1 MPKHFGHH
9 LREMRNSHRQSPGSS
24 IYPESIQEIRRSLY
38 WILEEPDASSDVP
51 RVLTI
56 GVACLNVLLILLSLV
71 SLVLETTPVFRETT
85 SEDMWQ
91 NIEIVTT
98 GCFTLGYVL
107 RLWVCDVFGASAVEW
122 FFKPLN
128 LCDLLAIL
136 PVYAQTVVRQWDL
149 EFLRV
154 LRVVRLFKIGHY
166 SEGVRMMNA
175 ALFNSLSALYVLIFL
190 FVIGLVTFASAIY
203 FTEKLACPD
212 FALANLTEF
221 VEYNAECENSR
232 IGAVSYGS
240 CCAYMCANMPAGS
253 YPLCHST
260 FEAQAADAGSSEWKV
275 EAMHDLDIDSVLT
288 GMWWAAVTMT
298 TVGYGD
304 IYVKHWTSKLVASV
318 TMVTGMLIIA
328 MPFAIVGTKFSEA
341 AGNCAVAELEIDEV
355 QGEISTRGSSGSTGT
370 IESPKTQA
378 KQLVKQG
385 STKSLAEMEILLETL
400 RSEVEEATA
409 LKREILQLQVLRD
422 NLWTSLEHAMARM
435 AFEGIISLNALMVDG
450 PWFHAVSAQRRAKTT
465 VISPF
470 CAKSLGFIHRDWL
483 IRRAAIEITTSWIF
497 ESLILFLIVAN
508 SFVLAVQN
516 YYYDQENYWGNVLE
530 RETELVFT
538 IFFTVEC
545 AMKIVACGFVA
556 HPRAYLRDPW
566 NWVDFTVVVVGLLGA
581 MQVEAFEFLKPARV
595 LRPLRSL
602 SAVPGIRHLFRTIIL
617 SLPGLK
623 DVVLLAVF
631 LLVMFGVLGL
641 HFWSGLLHR
650 SCRLTAQP
658 LHFTAAAASGSPCA
672 GWCFDNTSV
681 VSVSGTLVNSSL
693 VFDTYCRPDAKCLD
707 AWRSGNEYYLWPLD
721 TQQERFCGEHSCE
734 RYAVGSESP
743 DEVLRLLGSV
753 QGSEVVTFCGSPLA
767 SDPEFGPEVVNQ
779 ELAGINLNNWDLEV
793 TGEGRN
799 WGLTHFDNVAAAF
812 LVVFQSVTLEG
823 WSDIMGMV
831 QDAQSTVVGFIYFLL
846 LIVLGA
852 FFLVNVILAIIWDVF
867 LNVRE
872 RQLQEKE
879 EEEAEAEKAISE
891 DLQLTALADP
901 SRGVTSVER
910 HGCKDFLRHLIVTR
924 GIIDPEEVLR
934 EESTWKFVKWSRL
947 VATNWLF
954 NAGVMAM
961 ILINVLVLAMD
972 RYPEHLVESSVGDVL
987 NYIFNIVF
995 LLECVILHLALG
1007 PLVYWQDNAMAFDG
1021 VIVILSVVDI
1031 LNDLASGAESGGS
1044 AITALRAFRMLR
1056 IFKLAKKFPSMKIL
1070 LSAGVKTL
1078 MSMGDFVALLF
1089 LILCVFALMAQS
1101 FFGGTFM
1108 FDPENGSLVPKEEY
1122 RSRCPMGP
1130 GDKPVCVPRA
1140 HFDTFLWS
1148 FITIFQILTGENWNT
1163 VMYDGMRATGW
1174 MALWFFLLVVI
1185 FGNFVILNLFLAI
1198 LMSNF
1203 DEQRSKLHEAMAS
1216 KRELLR
1222 ALETDSEEEAPVSP
1236 EGPRRAWE
1244 AQPGEEASG
1253 RPSALAVV
1261 PGAPAPAP
1269 GRSPRATP
1277 RSSRARTRM
1286 TVSALTARLDWQ
1298 DHELACARR
1307 CGKRS
1312 CLVFSQESPV
1322 RKACL
1327 SLIKH
1332 PHFDQVIMVFII
1344 LSSILMAFENPL
1356 LDPSS
1361 IQVRVLEVLSTIFT
1375 CIFSFELVV
1384 KMIALGVVCNPEDP
1398 QQPRAYLRSFENALD
1413 FVIVIVSVLDAIQTW
1428 FLRGSNGGV
1437 IAVMKIFRVVRM
1449 LRPLRLISRNKNLK
1463 VVVKTILAAV
1473 PELRNLLVFS
1483 SIFFLIFGLLAVG
1496 NLKGSYHSCKDK
1508 ELEDHDFQSLNM
1520 TPLCVETARGFNGS
1534 EGLQV
1539 LAQRPAEGCAPASEA
1554 WQRPSRDTP
1563 ICEVHCD
1570 GSGHSFCQNST
1581 QPWGY
1586 HVMRCSDCS
1595 AAFCSGSDS
1604 ANHAACIQSCTRHE
1618 YFCKEVASA
1627 QREACLEQCVAACT
1641 CRQHCWG
1648 LIQDAALCTEQG
1660 GKWVN
1665 MNQNFDDLLVGTISL
1680 FEISTTEGWVDVML
1694 AAVDSR
1700 GPYLQ
1705 PRRDANEF
1713 IGSMLF
1719 VAFMLIGSFFVLNL
1733 CVGVII
1739 DNYNKQ
1745 KSASDAG
1752 YVLVTEMQAAW
1763 MTQMKALYLRRS
1775 FFTQVNV
1782 DRLGPSRQHRF
1793 RIITSSAFENFIMA
1807 CILMQLCIL
1816 MMVWQ
1821 PRERQGS
1828 WEAFLSTCGLLFTVI
1843 FHIECLLKLSALHC
1857 NYFREPWNVF
1867 DFFCVVMS
1875 DVVAIIEAALT
1886 NSTVNLSA
1894 LVSALRVFRV
1904 ARLFRL
1910 VRFLK
1915 GLNKLLLA
1923 FALSVPKLLNVG
1935 LVMVLLLYL
1944 YAVLGVSLFAKVA
1957 YTGTGIYGPQTNF
1970 RSFFQAISLLI
1981 RSMTGEGFNE
1991 IMHDLSKSQWYYES
2005 ILEIK
2010 CSELDL
2016 ESRTFAN
2023 LDLNGDGMVD
2033 DPTECGSAL
2042 AYIYFISYTIFVSFV
2057 ILNLFIAVIFEGFE
2071 ESRGSELKE
2080 VINKCLENWERYDPF
2095 NTMLVALPKALDF
2108 IDETVEELMNAHQPS
2123 KGQCIPESRWD
2134 SRSTIDMN
2142 ASEAMWSMYNLQYV
2156 RTLGLEIRSDGK
2168 VRLVQAVRAILRR
2181 LLIAGGPYTTFL
2193 PLQERRQRVRELEV
2207 LEAMVRSETEEDPA
2221 VAEIVALEARQKK
2234 QIQEA
2239 LGEGALPM
2247 PSLPGHLQL
2256 SQLRALH
2263 PAVRR
2268 EGVVEFSMLEK
2279 VAAAKIQRRSKES
2292 FQRRR
2297 DRARADHADSDA
2309 RSFTHGPITRAAG

>member
-1 MPKHFGHH
+1 MSVLEDGTLVEVEQDYIGQTWQYGDYDEDWWSDDLVAAVEPGWAEADWWSTWDDGVWFR
-9 LREMRNSHRQSPGSS
+9 LRDETWALFDSGAAANCCPPNFATDFPLLPLNERAPPLKS
-24 IYPESIQEIRRSLY
+24 IAGQT
-38 WILEEPDASSDVP
+38 
-51 RVLTI
+51 LTI
-56 GVACLNVLLILLSLV
+56 SG
-71 SLVLETTPVFRETT
+71 R
-85 SEDMWQ
+85 
-91 NIEIVTT
+91 
-98 GCFTLGYVL
+98 
-107 RLWVCDVFGASAVEW
+107 
-122 FFKPLN
+122 
-128 LCDLLAIL
+128 
-136 PVYAQTVVRQWDL
+136 
-149 EFLRV
+149 
-154 LRVVRLFKIGHY
+154 
-166 SEGVRMMNA
+166 
-175 ALFNSLSALYVLIFL
+175 
-190 FVIGLVTFASAIY
+190 
-203 FTEKLACPD
+203 
-212 FALANLTEF
+212 
-221 VEYNAECENSR
+221 
-232 IGAVSYGS
+232 
-240 CCAYMCANMPAGS
+240 
-253 YPLCHST
+253 
-260 FEAQAADAGSSEWKV
+260 
-275 EAMHDLDIDSVLT
+275 
-288 GMWWAAVTMT
+288 
-298 TVGYGD
+298 
-304 IYVKHWTSKLVASV
+304 KLVAFEQVWLNFYVCNVPYSV
-318 TMVTGMLIIA
+318 ISVARLLQQGCKAVLSPFALTLFSEIPANAPTHFVKGCLTWSLMKVKTVWKTLFGDLLDPQTSELYTYGTWVQLPTVWMRLHRQPHSKLFVPSEKLEDGSDVSELSGSRVTVQLSEGEGIECAQDDWKLEGADRERDGLFAHGGATCFEKCDLYARSLTSAELDRALVESLKAAPWDPKNTQVETDHFVLPPVKPAEHLCEEAPDKEPVIEDLGEREVDETAEEIIEGYFQDIHLNRRFALLRTSLCQKIRWKRKIRVRNDLQTQRRYLPKHPQPCDLDSLRHRENNAKLQKCLQHRVKFSVNPWPRTSVPIRSGAGGDSYVAAGVRVISNARSQDRLLVRAYSFDAPSVMDRSDRSCLHACCLIADASQCSKTKLQWQSLKRSAQAGVQVRLSSGTSVREAYLGDGHGSVVGAAFA
-328 MPFAIVGTKFSEA
+328 MPRRCCWRVAPRQNWSTSSKSNLGCVA
-341 AGNCAVAELEIDEV
+341 A
-355 QGEISTRGSSGSTGT
+355 
-370 IESPKTQA
+370 
-378 KQLVKQG
+378 
-385 STKSLAEMEILLETL
+385 
-400 RSEVEEATA
+400 
-409 LKREILQLQVLRD
+409 
-422 NLWTSLEHAMARM
+422 
-435 AFEGIISLNALMVDG
+435 
-450 PWFHAVSAQRRAKTT
+450 
-465 VISPF
+465 
-470 CAKSLGFIHRDWL
+470 
-483 IRRAAIEITTSWIF
+483 
-497 ESLILFLIVAN
+497 
-508 SFVLAVQN
+508 
-516 YYYDQENYWGNVLE
+516 
-530 RETELVFT
+530 
-538 IFFTVEC
+538 
-545 AMKIVACGFVA
+545 
-556 HPRAYLRDPW
+556 
-566 NWVDFTVVVVGLLGA
+566 
-581 MQVEAFEFLKPARV
+581 EFL
-595 LRPLRSL
+595 S
-602 SAVPGIRHLFRTIIL
+602 
-617 SLPGLK
+617 
-623 DVVLLAVF
+623 
-631 LLVMFGVLGL
+631 
-641 HFWSGLLHR
+641 
-650 SCRLTAQP
+650 QP
-658 LHFTAAAASGSPCA
+658 Y
-672 GWCFDNTSV
+672 CFHKH
-681 VSVSGTLVNSSL
+681 
-693 VFDTYCRPDAKCLD
+693 CRPDTKCLD
-707 AWRSGNEYYLWPLD
+707 AWRSGKDYYLWPLD

-734 RYAVGSESP
+734 RYAVGSGSP

-767 SDPEFGPEVVNQ
+767 SDPEFGPEVVNP

-823 WSDIMGMV
+823 WSDIMAMV

-879 EEEAEAEKAISE
+879 EEEAEAERAISE

-934 EESTWKFVKWSRL
+934 EESSWKFVEWSRL
-947 VATNWLF
+947 IATNWLF

-1203 DEQRSKLHEAMAS
+1203 DEQRSKLHAAMAS

-1222 ALETDSEEEAPVSP
+1222 ALETDSEEEPPVSP

-1244 AQPGEEASG
+1244 ATPGAEPGEEASG
-1253 RPSALAVV
+1253 RPNALAVV
-1261 PGAPAPAP
+1261 PGPAIAPAP
-1269 GRSPRATP
+1269 GRSPRASP
-1277 RSSRARTRM
+1277 RSSRARTARM
-1286 TVSALTARLDWQ
+1286 TVSALTSRLDWQ

-1312 CLVFSQESPV
+1312 CLLFSQESAV

-1361 IQVRVLEVLSTIFT
+1361 IQVQVLEVLSTIFT
-1375 CIFSFELVV
+1375 CIFAFELVV
-1384 KMIALGVVCNPEDP
+1384 KMIALGAVCNPEDP

-1508 ELEDHDFQSLNM
+1508 ELEDHDFQSLDM
-1520 TPLCVETARGFNGS
+1520 TPLCLQTAQGFNGS
-1534 EGLQV
+1534 AGLPV
-1539 LAQRPAEGCAPASEA
+1539 LAQRPEEGCAASEP

-1570 GSGHSFCQNST
+1570 GASHSYCQNST
-1581 QPWGY
+1581 QPWSY

-1595 AAFCSGSDS
+1595 TAFCDSADS
-1604 ANHAACIQSCTRHE
+1604 ANHAACLQSCTRHE
-1618 YFCKEVASA
+1618 YFCKEVASS
-1627 QREACLEQCVAACT
+1627 QREVCLEQCAAACT
-1641 CRQHCWG
+1641 CRSHCWG

-1752 YVLVTEMQAAW
+1752 YVLVTETQAAW

-1828 WEAFLSTCGLLFTVI
+1828 WEVFLSTCGSVFTVI

-1886 NSTVNLSA
+1886 LNSTVNLSA

-2016 ESRTFAN
+2016 EGRTFAN

-2033 DPTECGSAL
+2033 EPTECGSAL

-2123 KGQCIPESRWD
+2123 KGQCIPESRWN

-2156 RTLGLEIRSDGK
+2156 RTLGLDIRSDGR

-2181 LLIAGGPYTTFL
+2181 LLIAGGPYSTFL

-2256 SQLRALH
+2256 SQLRGALH
-2263 PAVRR
+2263 PAVGRR
-2268 EGVVEFSMLEK
+2268 EGDVEFSMLEK

-2297 DRARADHADSDA
+2297 DRARADHVDSDA
-2309 RSFTHGPITRAAG
+2309 RSFGHGPITRAAG